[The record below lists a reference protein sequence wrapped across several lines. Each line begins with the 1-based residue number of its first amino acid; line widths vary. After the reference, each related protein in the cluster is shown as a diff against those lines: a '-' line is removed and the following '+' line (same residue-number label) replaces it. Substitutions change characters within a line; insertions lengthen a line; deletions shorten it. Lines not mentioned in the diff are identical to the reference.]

1 MAAYGVGI
9 TPLFQLIR
17 NDTKQAA
24 FADDLS
30 GAQKLIILREWW
42 ANISTYGPPLGYF
55 PNASKTWLVVKPHLH
70 ADAARIFEG
79 TGIKITVE
87 GRKHLGGFVGSRE
100 AEERYAI
107 SKIEELTDQVLVLA
121 EIAKTEP
128 HAAYAGFNK
137 GFIHKLNYHIRVIP
151 EIGTFLASLD
161 QAVQDKLIPAFS
173 DGYICSEDERL
184 LLSLPIKS
192 GGMSIPIFETKST
205 DEYQFSRMACSQLIR
220 NIKSQTVEY
229 LFDMKEATENRE
241 QTARLKKDS
250 LQQVEDQV
258 RQK

>member
-1 MAAYGVGI
+1 
-9 TPLFQLIR
+9 
-17 NDTKQAA
+17 
-24 FADDLS
+24 
-30 GAQKLIILREWW
+30 
-42 ANISTYGPPLGYF
+42 
-55 PNASKTWLVVKPHLH
+55 
-70 ADAARIFEG
+70 
-79 TGIKITVE
+79 
-87 GRKHLGGFVGSRE
+87 
-100 AEERYAI
+100 
-107 SKIEELTDQVLVLA
+107 
-121 EIAKTEP
+121 
-128 HAAYAGFNK
+128 
-137 GFIHKLNYHIRVIP
+137 
-151 EIGTFLASLD
+151 
-161 QAVQDKLIPAFS
+161 VQDKLIPAFS